1 MSENKTYNL
10 LFRGEIAKGFE
21 ASTVRTQLGS
31 LLRLESEAELDKL
44 FSGKLITL
52 KKDLLRDEI
61 NKYFLAIRK
70 TGAIPEISA
79 NAAENPAPQADTA
92 QSQQQPQAPNQSQT
106 QEAGAPNLF
115 ALQLSPGIMNNIVR
129 KNEKP
134 PQKIAPW
141 QACGAIVLLLT
152 LTITGLIANHMSV
165 AFAAID
171 IFVLSMV
178 ALLCLVLFIV
188 GVKLSI
194 LKNGLYYAP
203 FNAEESR
210 FDISDPEI
218 QWISAI
224 PQPKYKIELL
234 LYTAAILLAAAVLSA
249 LWDSIPVLLNIAM
262 VWLSVLLF
270 VQHYAYT
277 RALLCHLGILDNSLI
292 IADHQLHY
300 RVGQHA
306 EVQYWGNHISIGDT
320 VVYSGSKLLPVFEHE
335 DISKLVDPMLRSA
348 IKTDF
353 TSLLVKLALSGHPQ
367 FMVYLALIGG
377 GVIALIA
384 SMLSLL
390 IVV

>member
-1 MSENKTYNL
+1 MSEDKTYNL
-10 LFRGEIAKGFE
+10 LFRGEIADGFE
-21 ASTVRTQLGS
+21 ADAVRTQLGS

-52 KKDLLRDEI
+52 KKDLPRDDI

-79 NAAENPAPQADTA
+79 NTADSPTPQSNASQA
-92 QSQQQPQAPNQSQT
+92 QAHDRAQPQAKSP
-106 QEAGAPNLF
+106 EAGAPNLF

-129 KNEKP
+129 KDVKP
-134 PQKIAPW
+134 SQTIATW
-141 QACGAIVLLLT
+141 QACGAIVLLLI
-152 LTITGLIANHMSV
+152 LTITCLIANRNS
-165 AFAAID
+165 AQFEAAD
-171 IFVLSMV
+171 IFVLST
-178 ALLCLVLFIV
+178 ATLLCLVLFIA

-194 LKNGLYYAP
+194 LKNRLYYAP

-234 LYTAAILLAAAVLSA
+234 LYSAAILLAAAVLSA
-249 LWDSIPVLLNIAM
+249 LWESIPILLTIAM
-262 VWLSVLLF
+262 LWLSLLLF

-306 EVQYWGNHISIGDT
+306 EVQAWGNHISIGDT
-320 VVYSGSKLLPVFEHE
+320 VVYSGSKLLPVFKQE
-335 DISKLVDPMLRSA
+335 DIRELVEPMLRSA

-353 TSLLVKLALSGHPQ
+353 TSLLVKLAQSGHPQ

-377 GVIALIA
+377 GVMALIA

-390 IVV
+390 IGS